1 MREQDDEAKR
11 VVLVVD
17 DDSDIRRVVRT
28 VLEADNFEV
37 VEAADG
43 PAALLL
49 LEAINGRGPDAVVL
63 DIMMPGID
71 GIEVCRRIDHS
82 NVKVVMLSARDDAD
96 TRDRAAQAG
105 CDAYLTKP
113 FSAIEL
119 LDAVE
124 KLTPGPRTRGSP
136 T

>member
-1 MREQDDEAKR
+1 MTEDEGGQKR

-17 DDSDIRRVVRT
+17 DDSAIRRVVRT

-49 LEAINGRGPDAVVL
+49 LEAINARGPEAVVL

-71 GIEVCRRIDHS
+71 GIEVCRRIDHER
-82 NVKVVMLSARDDAD
+82 VKVVMLSARDDAD
-96 TRDRAAQAG
+96 PKERAAKAG
-105 CDAYLTKP
+105 ADAYLTKP

-124 KLTPGPRTRGSP
+124 KLTPR
-136 T
+136 

>member
-1 MREQDDEAKR
+1 MTVNEGAAKR

-17 DDSDIRRVVRT
+17 DDSAIRRVVRT

-49 LEAINGRGPDAVVL
+49 LDAINGRGPEAVVL

-71 GIEVCRRIDHS
+71 GIEVCRRIDHER
-82 NVKVVMLSARDDAD
+82 VKVVMLSARDDAD
-96 TRDRAAQAG
+96 TRERAAKAG
-105 CDAYLTKP
+105 ADAYLTKP

-124 KLTPGPRTRGSP
+124 KLTPS
-136 T
+136 

>member
-1 MREQDDEAKR
+1 VSDGGNGGRKR

-17 DDSDIRRVVRT
+17 DDESTRRVVRS
-28 VLEADNFEV
+28 VLEADSFEV

-49 LEAINGRGPDAVVL
+49 LDAILGRGPDAVVL

-71 GIEVCRRIDHS
+71 GIEVCRKIDHERI
-82 NVKVVMLSARDDAD
+82 NVIILSAREDTE
-96 TRDRAAQAG
+96 TRDEALAAGA
-105 CDAYLTKP
+105 DVYLTKP

-119 LDAVE
+119 LDSLE
-124 KLTPGPRTRGSP
+124 KLAR
-136 T
+136 

>member
-1 MREQDDEAKR
+1 MSENQGAKR

-17 DDSDIRRVVRT
+17 DDSAIRRVVRT

-49 LEAINGRGPDAVVL
+49 LDAINGRGPEAVVL

-71 GIEVCRRIDHS
+71 GIEVCRRIDHER
-82 NVKVVMLSARDDAD
+82 VKVVMLSARDDAD
-96 TRDRAAQAG
+96 TRDRAAKAG
-105 CDAYLTKP
+105 ADAYLTKP

-124 KLTPGPRTRGSP
+124 KLTP
-136 T
+136 

>member
-1 MREQDDEAKR
+1 VSDAEDSGRKR

-17 DDSDIRRVVRT
+17 DDEAIRRVVRT
-28 VLEADNFEV
+28 VLEADNFDV

-49 LEAINGRGPDAVVL
+49 LDAIMGRGPDAMVL

-71 GIEVCRRIDHS
+71 GIEVSRRVDHS
-82 NVKVVMLSARDDAD
+82 RIKVIMLSAREDAE
-96 TRDRAAQAG
+96 TRDAAMNAG
-105 CDAYLTKP
+105 ADAYLTKP

-119 LDAVE
+119 LDVLE
-124 KLTPGPRTRGSP
+124 KLAP
-136 T
+136 

>member
-1 MREQDDEAKR
+1 MSDAEAIKR

-17 DDSDIRRVVRT
+17 DDSAIRRVVRT

-49 LEAINGRGPDAVVL
+49 LEAINGRGPAPFAL

-71 GIEVCRRIDHS
+71 GIEVCRRIDHTS
-82 NVKVVMLSARDDAD
+82 VKVIMLSARDDQETKDEAAKAGAD
-96 TRDRAAQAG
+96 
-105 CDAYLTKP
+105 
-113 FSAIEL
+113 
-119 LDAVE
+119 
-124 KLTPGPRTRGSP
+124 
-136 T
+136 

>member
-1 MREQDDEAKR
+1 MSNVEAGKR

-17 DDSDIRRVVRT
+17 DDSAIRRVVRT

-49 LEAINGRGPDAVVL
+49 LDAINGRGPEAVVL

-71 GIEVCRRIDHS
+71 GIEVCRRIDHER
-82 NVKVVMLSARDDAD
+82 VKVVMLSARDDAD
-96 TRDRAAQAG
+96 TREQASKAG
-105 CDAYLTKP
+105 ADAYLTKP

-124 KLTPGPRTRGSP
+124 KLAP
-136 T
+136 

>member
-1 MREQDDEAKR
+1 MSAGESAGKR

-17 DDSDIRRVVRT
+17 DDSAIRRVVRT

-49 LEAINGRGPDAVVL
+49 LEAINGRGPEAVVL

-71 GIEVCRRIDHS
+71 GIEVCRRIDHDR
-82 NVKVVMLSARDDAD
+82 VKVVMLSARDDAD
-96 TRDRAAQAG
+96 TRDRAAKAG
-105 CDAYLTKP
+105 ADAYLTKP

-124 KLTPGPRTRGSP
+124 KLTP
-136 T
+136 

>member
-1 MREQDDEAKR
+1 MSDAERPKR

-17 DDSDIRRVVRT
+17 DDSAIRRVVRT
-28 VLEADNFEV
+28 VLEADNFDV

-49 LEAINGRGPDAVVL
+49 LDAINARGPDAVVL

-82 NVKVVMLSARDDAD
+82 TVKVIMLSARDDAE
-96 TRDRAAQAG
+96 TRDEAAKAG
-105 CDAYLTKP
+105 ADAYLTKP

-124 KLTPGPRTRGSP
+124 KLTP
-136 T
+136 

>member
-1 MREQDDEAKR
+1 MTEGAGVKR
-11 VVLVVD
+11 IVLVVD
-17 DDSDIRRVVRT
+17 DDPAIRRVVRT
-28 VLEADNFEV
+28 VLEADGFEV

-49 LEAINGRGPDAVVL
+49 LDAIMGKGPDAVVL

-71 GIEVCRRIDHS
+71 GIEVCRRIDHDKI
-82 NVKVVMLSARDDAD
+82 KVVMLSARDDAE
-96 TRDRAAQAG
+96 TRDRAAAAG
-105 CDAYLTKP
+105 ADAYITKP

-124 KLTPGPRTRGSP
+124 KLAG
-136 T
+136 

>member
-1 MREQDDEAKR
+1 MTEMEGAQKR

-17 DDSDIRRVVRT
+17 DDSAIRRVVRT

-49 LEAINGRGPDAVVL
+49 LDAINGRGPEAVVL

-82 NVKVVMLSARDDAD
+82 RVKVVMLSARDDAD
-96 TRDRAAQAG
+96 TKEQAAKAG
-105 CDAYLTKP
+105 ADAYLTKP

-124 KLTPGPRTRGSP
+124 KLAT
-136 T
+136 

>member
-1 MREQDDEAKR
+1 MTTNDGGGKR

-17 DDSDIRRVVRT
+17 DDSAIRRVVRT
-28 VLEADNFEV
+28 VLEADNFDV

-49 LEAINGRGPDAVVL
+49 LEAINGRGPEAVVL

-71 GIEVCRRIDHS
+71 GIEVCRRIDHDR
-82 NVKVVMLSARDDAD
+82 VKVVMLSARDDAD
-96 TRDRAAQAG
+96 TRDRAATAG
-105 CDAYLTKP
+105 ADAYLTKP

-124 KLTPGPRTRGSP
+124 KLTP
-136 T
+136 

>member
-1 MREQDDEAKR
+1 VSAPEGGPKR

-17 DDSDIRRVVRT
+17 DDSAIRRVVRT

-49 LEAINGRGPDAVVL
+49 LDAINGRGPDAVVL

-82 NVKVVMLSARDDAD
+82 QVKVVMLSARDDAD
-96 TRDRAAQAG
+96 TRDQAAKAG
-105 CDAYLTKP
+105 ADAYLTKP

-124 KLTPGPRTRGSP
+124 KLTP
-136 T
+136 

>member
-1 MREQDDEAKR
+1 MTANEGAGKR

-17 DDSDIRRVVRT
+17 DDSAIRRVVRT

-49 LEAINGRGPDAVVL
+49 LEAINGRGPEAVVL

-71 GIEVCRRIDHS
+71 GIEVCRRIDHER
-82 NVKVVMLSARDDAD
+82 VKVVMLSARDDAD
-96 TRDRAAQAG
+96 TRDRAAKAG
-105 CDAYLTKP
+105 ADAYLTKP

-124 KLTPGPRTRGSP
+124 KLTP
-136 T
+136 

>member
-1 MREQDDEAKR
+1 

-17 DDSDIRRVVRT
+17 DDAAIRRVVRT
-28 VLEADNFEV
+28 VLEADGFEV

-49 LEAINGRGPDAVVL
+49 LDAIMGRGPDAVIL

-71 GIEVCRRIDHS
+71 GIEVCRKIDHDA
-82 NVKVVMLSARDDAD
+82 VKVVMLSARDDAD
-96 TRDRAAQAG
+96 SRARAAKAG
-105 CDAYLTKP
+105 ADAYLTKP

-124 KLTPGPRTRGSP
+124 KLAS
-136 T
+136 

>member
-1 MREQDDEAKR
+1 MSGNSGGSRQR

-17 DDSDIRRVVRT
+17 DDEAIRKVVRN
-28 VLEADNFEV
+28 VLEADGFEV
-37 VEAADG
+37 VEASDG

-49 LEAINGRGPDAVVL
+49 LNAILGRGPDAVVL

-71 GIEVCRRIDHS
+71 GIEVCEKIDHS
-82 NVKVVMLSARDDAD
+82 KVKVIMLSARDDGD
-96 TRDRAAQAG
+96 TRARAAAAG
-105 CDAYLTKP
+105 ADAYLTKP

-124 KLTPGPRTRGSP
+124 KLVPA
-136 T
+136 

>member
-1 MREQDDEAKR
+1 MTDVGGSKR

-17 DDSDIRRVVRT
+17 DDPAIRRVVRT
-28 VLEADNFEV
+28 VLEADGFDV

-49 LEAINGRGPDAVVL
+49 LDAINGRGPDAVVL

-71 GIEVCRRIDHS
+71 GIEVCRRIDHEKT
-82 NVKVVMLSARDDAD
+82 KVVMLSARDDAEARSQS
-96 TRDRAAQAG
+96 TAAGA
-105 CDAYLTKP
+105 DAYLTKP

-124 KLTPGPRTRGSP
+124 KLANR
-136 T
+136 

>member
-1 MREQDDEAKR
+1 VTDGSPSEGLP

-17 DDSDIRRVVRT
+17 DDDAIRGVVRS
-28 VLEADNFEV
+28 VLEADGFEV

-49 LEAINGRGPDAVVL
+49 LEAINGRGPDLVVL
-63 DIMMPGID
+63 DVMMPGID

-82 NVKVVMLSARDDAD
+82 RVQVVMLSARAD
-96 TRDRAAQAG
+96 VETKARATAAG
-105 CDAYLTKP
+105 AVGYLTKP

-119 LDAVE
+119 LDALE
-124 KLTPGPRTRGSP
+124 GLAAAR
-136 T
+136 

>member
-1 MREQDDEAKR
+1 MTDEGGQKR

-17 DDSDIRRVVRT
+17 DDSAIRRVVRP

-49 LEAINGRGPDAVVL
+49 LEAINARGPEAVVL

-71 GIEVCRRIDHS
+71 GIEVCRRIDHER
-82 NVKVVMLSARDDAD
+82 VKVVMLSARDDAD
-96 TRDRAAQAG
+96 TKERAAKAG
-105 CDAYLTKP
+105 ADAYLTKP

-124 KLTPGPRTRGSP
+124 KLTPR
-136 T
+136 

>member
-1 MREQDDEAKR
+1 VSEVADGGRKR

-17 DDSDIRRVVRT
+17 DDEAIRRVVRT
-28 VLEADNFEV
+28 VLEADNCDV

-49 LEAINGRGPDAVVL
+49 LEAIMGRGPDAVVL

-71 GIEVCRRIDHS
+71 GIEVCRRIDHDRI
-82 NVKVVMLSARDDAD
+82 KVIMLSARDDPA
-96 TRDRAAQAG
+96 TRDQAAKAG
-105 CDAYLTKP
+105 ADAYITKP

-119 LDAVE
+119 LDALE
-124 KLTPGPRTRGSP
+124 KLAP
-136 T
+136 

>member
-1 MREQDDEAKR
+1 MTEGAGVKR
-11 VVLVVD
+11 IVLVVD
-17 DDSDIRRVVRT
+17 DDPAIRRVVRT
-28 VLEADNFEV
+28 VLEADGFEV

-49 LEAINGRGPDAVVL
+49 LDAIMGKGPDAVVL

-71 GIEVCRRIDHS
+71 GIEVCRRIDHDKI
-82 NVKVVMLSARDDAD
+82 KVVMLSARDDAE
-96 TRDRAAQAG
+96 TRDRAAAAG
-105 CDAYLTKP
+105 ADAYLTKP

-124 KLTPGPRTRGSP
+124 KLAG
-136 T
+136 

>member
-1 MREQDDEAKR
+1 MSEQDGGKR

-17 DDSDIRRVVRT
+17 DDSAIRRVVRT

-49 LEAINGRGPDAVVL
+49 LDAINGRGPEAVVL

-71 GIEVCRRIDHS
+71 GIEVCRQIDHER
-82 NVKVVMLSARDDAD
+82 VKVVMLSARDDAE
-96 TRDRAAQAG
+96 TKERAAKAG
-105 CDAYLTKP
+105 ADAYLTKP

-124 KLTPGPRTRGSP
+124 KLAPG
-136 T
+136 

>member
-1 MREQDDEAKR
+1 MTSNDGGTKR

-17 DDSDIRRVVRT
+17 DDSAIRRVVRT

-49 LEAINGRGPDAVVL
+49 LEAINGRGPEAVVL
-63 DIMMPGID
+63 DIMMPGIA
-71 GIEVCRRIDHS
+71 GIEVCRRIDHDR
-82 NVKVVMLSARDDAD
+82 VKVVMLSARDDAD
-96 TRDRAAQAG
+96 TRDRAAKAG
-105 CDAYLTKP
+105 ADAYLTKP

-124 KLTPGPRTRGSP
+124 KLTP
-136 T
+136 